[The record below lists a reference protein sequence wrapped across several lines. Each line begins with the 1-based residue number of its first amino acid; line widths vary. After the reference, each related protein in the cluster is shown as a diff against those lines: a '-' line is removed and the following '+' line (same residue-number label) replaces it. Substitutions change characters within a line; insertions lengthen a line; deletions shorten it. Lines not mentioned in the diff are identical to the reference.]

1 MKNLFA
7 ICSISLLLL
16 LSLSACDDCETEVNK
31 IRIISL
37 EPQFVKIDSIS
48 TTIEGGDTYFYNSN
62 YAIDSAGITFDSLGI
77 SIYNN
82 LESFSRRNNFSLI
95 NSAYACDPVYYFY
108 GIDSMYIYSDQA
120 YDANHP
126 AGSNLRDLVGF
137 RNGYSVVESKDNE
150 IQGSICF
157 INFKSAPDQ
166 NKTHVLTI
174 KYRLS
179 NGNTTTSVLPKVK
192 ILKP

>member
-1 MKNLFA
+1 MKKLFA
-7 ICSISLLLL
+7 LSSISILILIT
-16 LSLSACDDCETEVNK
+16 LSACEDCETEVNK
-31 IRIISL
+31 IRIVSL
-37 EPQFVKIDSIS
+37 EPQLVKIDSIS
-48 TTIEGGDTYFYNSN
+48 TTIEGGDTYFYNST

-82 LESFSRRNNFSLI
+82 LESFSKRNDFSLF
-95 NSAYACDPVYYFY
+95 NTAYACDPVFYFY
-108 GIDSMYIYSDQA
+108 GIDSMFIYSDQA

-126 AGSNLRDLVGF
+126 AGSNLRNLVGF
-137 RNGYSVVESKDNE
+137 RGGYSVVESKDNE
-150 IQGSICF
+150 IQGSSSF
-157 INFKSAPDQ
+157 INFKSPPDN
-166 NKTHVLTI
+166 NKSHVLTI